1 MQKRGGARNE
11 EREYDSRFS
20 RGFHEVEHYLLKFKF
35 PATENYDK
43 IVRAQRKEIITINLT
58 IRNIQASSF
67 SVPFHSSPLNTRR
80 H

>member
-35 PATENYDK
+35 PATENYVK
-43 IVRAQRKEIITINLT
+43 LYELKGKK
-58 IRNIQASSF
+58 
-67 SVPFHSSPLNTRR
+67 
-80 H
+80 